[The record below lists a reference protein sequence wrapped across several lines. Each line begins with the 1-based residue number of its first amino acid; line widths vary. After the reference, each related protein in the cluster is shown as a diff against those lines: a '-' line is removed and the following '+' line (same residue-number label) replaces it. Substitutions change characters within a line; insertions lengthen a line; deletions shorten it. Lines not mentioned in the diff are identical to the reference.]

1 MSVIISP
8 MSARLVDNSIEIL
21 KASRDWVRVIR
32 RQQRDNFATKWG
44 DPTVPQ
50 KLIYIANDGFRSL
63 RLESKVSTTPPR
75 IKLMTQFQEPM
86 RRVITGVDAQGQ
98 SVIMMAARRLK
109 SGVPIWAD

>member
-1 MSVIISP
+1 

-32 RQQRDNFATKWG
+32 RQERDNFATKWG

-50 KLIYIANDGFRSL
+50 KQIYIANDGFRSL
-63 RLESKVSTTPPR
+63 RLDSKVSTTPR
-75 IKLMTQFQEPM
+75 KDKTDDTISGSHA
-86 RRVITGVDAQGQ
+86 RVITGVDAQGQ